1 VLRSRSFLRQR
12 NADQHAR
19 VGFIELFFDLV
30 FVFAI
35 TQLSHTLLHHLTLG
49 GALEVGLLFLA
60 VWWVWI
66 YTTWVTNWLDTDR
79 PPVRL
84 FLLALMLGGL
94 VLSTSLPDAFG
105 NRGLV
110 FAVAYVGMQV
120 GRSLYMLWAIGDANP
135 ANTRNFQRISCWLS
149 FTGILWIA
157 GGILEGE
164 ARLFLWIAA
173 LAIEYAGPSCSFY
186 VPGLGRSKTGDW
198 DIEGAHIAERCGL
211 FMIIALGESI
221 LVTGATF
228 AELEWTAVHVAGFA
242 TAFLATVA
250 MWWIYFDTGIKRG
263 EELIGNSDDPGRIAR
278 LAYTYIHLLIVAGI
292 IVNAVADE
300 LVLNHPLGHAEP
312 AAIAAILGGPAL
324 YLVGNIMFKR
334 LLAAHMALS
343 HLVGLGLLAALLPFA
358 PYLPPLALA
367 AGSTAVLVLVAIW
380 ETISLRGLFRAPS
393 GPSPS

>member
-1 VLRSRSFLRQR
+1 MPSRSLLRER
-12 NADQHAR
+12 HPHEHVRA
-19 VGFIELFFDLV
+19 GFIELFFDLV

-35 TQLSHTLLHHLTLG
+35 TQLSHTLLHHLTLE

-79 PPVRL
+79 APVRL
-84 FLLALMLGGL
+84 FLLALMLAGL

-110 FAVAYVGMQV
+110 FAAAYVCMQL
-120 GRSLYMLWAIGDANP
+120 GRPLYMLWAIGDANP
-135 ANTRNFQRISCWLS
+135 ANTRNFKRISIWAFFSGS
-149 FTGILWIA
+149 FWIA

-164 ARLFLWIAA
+164 TRLALWIAA
-173 LAIEYAGPSCSFY
+173 LAIEYAGPLCSFY

-198 DIEGAHIAERCGL
+198 DIEGAHMAERCGL

-228 AELEWTAVHVAGFA
+228 AELEWAAAHLAGFV

-250 MWWIYFDTGIKRG
+250 MWWIYFDTGVKRG
-263 EELIGNSDDPGRIAR
+263 EELIANSDDPGRIAR
-278 LAYTYIHLLIVAGI
+278 LSYTYIHLLIVAGI

-300 LVLNHPLGHAEP
+300 LVLSHPLGHAEP

-343 HLVGLGLLAALLPFA
+343 HLVGLGLLAALLPFS
-358 PYLPPLALA
+358 PWLPPLALGV
-367 AGSTAVLVLVAIW
+367 GSTAILILVAVW
-380 ETISLRGLFRAPS
+380 ETISLRGLFRTTS

>member
-1 VLRSRSFLRQR
+1 MPSRTFLRER
-12 NADQHAR
+12 NPHEHVR

-35 TQLSHTLLHHLTLG
+35 TQLSHTLLHHLTLE

-79 PPVRL
+79 APVRL
-84 FLLALMLGGL
+84 FLLALMLAGL

-105 NRGLV
+105 NRGLA
-110 FAVAYVGMQV
+110 FAAAYVAMQL
-120 GRSLYMLWAIGDANP
+120 GRPLYMLWAIGDANP
-135 ANTRNFQRISCWLS
+135 TNTRNFKRISCWAFFS
-149 FTGILWIA
+149 GILWIA
-157 GGILEGE
+157 GGIMEGE
-164 ARLFLWIAA
+164 TRLALWVAA
-173 LAIEYAGPSCSFY
+173 LAIEYAGPFFSFY
-186 VPGLGRSKTGDW
+186 VPGLGRSRTGDW
-198 DIEGAHIAERCGL
+198 DIEGAHMAERCGL
-211 FMIIALGESI
+211 FMIIALGESV

-228 AELEWTAVHVAGFA
+228 AELEWNAVHLAGFV

-250 MWWIYFDTGIKRG
+250 MWWIYFDTGVKRG
-263 EELIGNSDDPGRIAR
+263 ETLIADSEDPGRIAR

-300 LVLNHPLGHAEP
+300 LVLAHPLGHAEP
-312 AAIAAILGGPAL
+312 AAIAAIFGGPAL

-343 HLVGLGLLAALLPFA
+343 HLVGLGLLAALLPFSLW
-358 PYLPPLALA
+358 LPPLALA
-367 AGSTAVLVLVAIW
+367 IGSTAVLVLVAIW
-380 ETISLRGLFRAPS
+380 ETISIRGLFRKPS
-393 GPSPS
+393 APSPS